1 MNVQWYQNAYHNHGM
16 DHVHGMWHEH
26 YIDHL
31 HYTGGTT
38 VGSDANITIDGGQA
52 NVTIDGA
59 NANVTID
66 GSQANITSMDGASG
80 FSGNIGIDEP
90 INGSYLNGCFSSWWN
105 DWGSEEMTIRCDSG
119 SDVVGTL
126 HIEVGNHTH
135 GIYQSDHSHGV
146 TQTNHSHG
154 VTQTNHSHGVTQT
167 NHTHDWGNWSGAAY
181 AGDRATSMAYSH
193 GPDWRDAQGNPQDRS
208 YTDGATKNGVARN
221 ETDYSGDVN
230 VQESRP
236 RNLTIRIWKRVA

>member
-66 GSQANITSMDGASG
+66 GSQANITIEG
-80 FSGNIGIDEP
+80 
-90 INGSYLNGCFSSWWN
+90 NGSHSHGYYMYSEDGEGVNLLWESNC
-105 DWGSEEMTIRCDSG
+105 GSLY
-119 SDVVGTL
+119 GTL
-126 HIEVGNHTH
+126 YTSEDG
-135 GIYQSDHSHGV
+135 YHSHGV